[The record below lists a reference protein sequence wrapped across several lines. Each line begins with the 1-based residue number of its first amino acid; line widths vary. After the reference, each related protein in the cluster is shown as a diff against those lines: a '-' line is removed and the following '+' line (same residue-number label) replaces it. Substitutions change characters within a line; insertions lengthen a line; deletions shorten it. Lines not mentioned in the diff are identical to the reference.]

1 VASLARE
8 ETIER
13 QIAEMDEEIR
23 QLQEQAAVGP
33 MEQESAEERV
43 ERVARL
49 MGRYTVATRSDNSV
63 NLTQWTIDHRDD
75 PAITVRTVTG

>member
-1 VASLARE
+1 MASLARE

-13 QIAEMDEEIR
+13 RIAEMDEEIR
-23 QLQEQAAVGP
+23 QLQEQAAVSP

-49 MGRYTVATRSDNSV
+49 MRRYTVATRSDNPI
-63 NLTQWTIDHRDD
+63 NLAQWTIDHRDD
-75 PAITVRTVTG
+75 PAITVRTHTG